1 MFVVKILK
9 VGFRLGKEKSFLP
22 DGELNP
28 GLPRDRRGSLPLDYQ
43 GLDALNRKLI
53 CFLYNFLSMPKKMYY
68 MLSLSPIE
76 WELMN
81 IKKILSK

>member
-9 VGFRLGKEKSFLP
+9 VGFGLGKEKSFLP

-43 GLDALNRKLI
+43 GLDVMDK
-53 CFLYNFLSMPKKMYY
+53 
-68 MLSLSPIE
+68 
-76 WELMN
+76 
-81 IKKILSK
+81 